1 LTACGTAFSDALPK
15 TIITDETIAKTGFRG
30 LRLIYMMQTSS
41 ASSRTIAGAR
51 IATSIFF
58 LLFGEYKVA
67 GPAFAHGGFQ
77 NYLREY
83 IASSAVSFYRPVL
96 SGLVLPH
103 AVFFGYVVGIVELL
117 VGISLLIGLWVR
129 PASILGILFLLNL
142 TLAAWWEPG
151 HGAPLWRYFG
161 ARLDTLPLMLLL
173 IIFFAADAGRVWGLD
188 GRRKGLRRE

>member
-1 LTACGTAFSDALPK
+1 MA
-15 TIITDETIAKTGFRG
+15 
-30 LRLIYMMQTSS
+30 
-41 ASSRTIAGAR
+41 AR
-51 IATSIFF
+51 
-58 LLFGEYKVA
+58 
-67 GPAFAHGGFQ
+67 AFAHGGFQ

-96 SGLVLPH
+96 SGLVFPH

-129 PASILGILFLLNL
+129 PASVLGILFLLNL

-188 GRRKGLRRE
+188 GRSKRLRHE

>member
-1 LTACGTAFSDALPK
+1 MA
-15 TIITDETIAKTGFRG
+15 
-30 LRLIYMMQTSS
+30 TSS
-41 ASSRTIAGAR
+41 ALSRTIAGVR
-51 IATSIFF
+51 IATSVFF

-67 GPAFAHGGFQ
+67 GPGFAHGGFQ
-77 NYLREY
+77 TYLQDY
-83 IASSAVSFYRPVL
+83 IANTAVSFYRPVL
-96 SGLVLPH
+96 AGLVLPH

-129 PASILGILFLLNL
+129 PGSVLGLLFLLNL

-188 GRRKGLRRE
+188 ARRKGLLRE